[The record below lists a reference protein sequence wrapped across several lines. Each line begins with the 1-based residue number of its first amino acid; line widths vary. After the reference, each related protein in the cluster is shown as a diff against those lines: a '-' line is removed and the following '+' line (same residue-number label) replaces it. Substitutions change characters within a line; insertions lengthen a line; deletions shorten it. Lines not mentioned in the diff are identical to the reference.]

1 MLISRLTTAA
11 TVLALS
17 AAPTFA
23 ADSKEN
29 LQFILMGFQLTPYEC
44 ASIVGSPVTRQEE
57 MAFDV
62 TCAANANGSGAQT
75 LYFYQILN
83 GQIIIKPQ

>member
-1 MLISRLTTAA
+1 MPVSRLTTAA

-17 AAPTFA
+17 VAPALA
-23 ADSKEN
+23 ADTKEN

-44 ASIVGSPVTRQEE
+44 ASIVGSPVTREEE

-75 LYFYQILN
+75 VYFYQILN
-83 GQIIIKPQ
+83 GKIIVKPQ